1 MSVVNHFA
9 HRSMD
14 STVGELQPG
23 DPQSVGPYRL
33 LGRLGAGG
41 MGRVYLGRSP
51 GGRLVAVKIIR
62 PELAEVPGFRIR
74 FAREVAAARN
84 VSGLFTALVVD
95 ADPEGPMPWL
105 ATVYVAGPSL
115 SEAVDEQGPLPLASV
130 LALAAGLAEGL
141 EAIHA
146 AGVVHRDLK
155 PSNVLLAQDGP
166 RMIDFGISRA
176 AEATMLTQPGIVMG
190 SPGFLSPEQAEGG
203 TIGPP
208 SDVFSLGAV
217 LAFAATG
224 EGPFGTGITPAL
236 MYRVISIQPDISR
249 VPGQIRSLVGHCLAK
264 NPADRPTASDLLAEL
279 GAGQFASDW
288 LPASLTEALSR
299 YSAHNPQLAAGLTDS
314 PGYAPGDGALRGT
327 PPSAG
332 PSGQAS
338 VTVPAGRLD
347 STADAN
353 PTTDRPG
360 HPQRRNGRR
369 LTALAATA
377 AALVLAGSSAAAI
390 ALSSGAA
397 PHQSAATSPSRTTPR
412 PSTSVRTS
420 SPATSA
426 VPAVLGDTLVAAA
439 SALKKNGFE
448 NIPYLRGCYGS
459 GNIGDVV
466 KQAPG
471 SGTIIALTSPVHL
484 YLQANNCYR
493 VPDVVGLNLSSAE
506 YQLKQA
512 GFSNIQYMYNCYDSP
527 NIDEVVRQ
535 SPGSG
540 SSYGSTQPVAI
551 DLQDTNC

>member
-1 MSVVNHFA
+1 MSAIKHLA
-9 HRSMD
+9 HHSMD
-14 STVGELQPG
+14 NMVGELQPG
-23 DPQSVGPYRL
+23 DPQSVGPYCL

-51 GGRLVAVKIIR
+51 GGRLVAVKVIR
-62 PELAEVPGFRIR
+62 PELAEDPRFRIR

-84 VSGLFTALVVD
+84 VSGLFTALLVE
-95 ADPEGPMPWL
+95 ADPAGPMPWL
-105 ATVYVAGPSL
+105 ATAYVAGPSL
-115 SEAVDEQGPLPLASV
+115 SEAVGEQGPLPLASV

-176 AEATMLTQPGIVMG
+176 AEATILTHPGIVMG
-190 SPGFLSPEQAEGG
+190 SPGFMSPEQAEAR

-236 MYRVISIQPDISR
+236 LYRVISTQPDISR
-249 VPGQIRSLVGHCLAK
+249 VPGQIRSLVGRCLAK

-279 GAGQFASDW
+279 GAGQFASGW

-299 YSAHNPQLAAGLTDS
+299 YSAQKPQLAAGPTGS
-314 PGYAPGDGALRGT
+314 PGQPPGDGVLRGT

-332 PSGQAS
+332 AGGQAT
-338 VTVPAGRLD
+338 VTGPAGRLD

-353 PTTDRPG
+353 PPTDKAG
-360 HPQRRNGRR
+360 HPQHRNRRR
-369 LTALAATA
+369 LMALAATA
-377 AALVLAGSSAAAI
+377 AALVLAGSSAAI
-390 ALSSGAA
+390 ALSSEAE
-397 PHQSAATSPSRTTPR
+397 PHQSAATPPSRTALR
-412 PSTSVRTS
+412 PSTPMRTS

-426 VPAVLGDTLVAAA
+426 VPAVLGDTLTAAA
-439 SALKKNGFE
+439 SALKKNGFD
-448 NIPYLRGCYGS
+448 NIPYLHDCYGS
-459 GNIGDVV
+459 GDFGDVV
-466 KQAPG
+466 KQDPG
-471 SGTIIALTSPVHL
+471 AGTIIARTSPVHL
-484 YLQANNCYR
+484 YIQANNCYR
-493 VPDVVGLNLSSAE
+493 VPDVVGLNLSSGE
-506 YQLKQA
+506 YQLERA
-512 GFSNIQYMYNCYDSP
+512 GFSNIQYMYSCYGSP

-551 DLQDTNC
+551 DLQATNC